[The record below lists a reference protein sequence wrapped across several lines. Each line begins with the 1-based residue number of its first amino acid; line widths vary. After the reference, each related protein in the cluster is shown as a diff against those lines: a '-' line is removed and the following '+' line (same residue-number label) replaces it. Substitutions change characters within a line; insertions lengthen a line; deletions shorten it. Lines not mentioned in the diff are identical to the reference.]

1 MQLDKQLETQLQ
13 LSIQLHQLQKVRQLL
28 TIQLSPLQR
37 LSTLLDQLQ
46 QLLIQPGQ
54 PRPLLILL
62 LQEVRVLTQALPQ
75 LSIQLSL
82 QQMKKLK
89 VM

>member
-13 LSIQLHQLQKVRQLL
+13 LSIQLHQLQKARQLL
-28 TIQLSPLQR
+28 TIQLSLLQR

-62 LQEVRVLTQALPQ
+62 LQEVRVLTQVLPQ